1 MEWGKFYP
9 AFRDCLY
16 EKYDG
21 LKNGTWRFLSHLYGN
36 QVDILWR
43 HVENINFKNGGY
55 KRKQWLG
62 LHKMILCLAKHTPKL
77 SCAMHFICPKNI
89 DAGAFLS
96 Q

>member
-1 MEWGKFYP
+1 MEWDKFYP
-9 AFRDCLY
+9 VFSDCLY

-21 LKNGTWRFLSHLYGN
+21 IKNGTWRFLSHLYGN

-62 LHKMILCLAKHTPKL
+62 LHKMILCLAKHMPK
-77 SCAMHFICPKNI
+77 CN
-89 DAGAFLS
+89 AFYLP
-96 Q
+96 

>member
-1 MEWGKFYP
+1 MESDKFYP
-9 AFRDCLY
+9 VFSDCLY

-21 LKNGTWRFLSHLYGN
+21 IKNGTWRFLSHLYGN

-77 SCAMHFICPKNI
+77 SCAMRFICPKNI

-96 Q
+96 

>member
-1 MEWGKFYP
+1 MKWDKFYP
-9 AFRDCLY
+9 VFSDCLY

-21 LKNGTWRFLSHLYGN
+21 IKYGTWRFLSHLYGN

-77 SCAMHFICPKNI
+77 SCAMRFICPKNI

-96 Q
+96 

>member
-1 MEWGKFYP
+1 MEWDKFYP
-9 AFRDCLY
+9 VFSDCLY

-21 LKNGTWRFLSHLYGN
+21 IKNGTWRFLSHLYGN

-62 LHKMILCLAKHTPKL
+62 LYKMILCLAKHTPKL
-77 SCAMHFICPKNI
+77 SCAMRFICPKNI

-96 Q
+96 